1 MLHIIPQPASIGTPV
16 DVRAIAHVLA
26 NTEPDLWAPV
36 LPGESWA
43 DLIARREARADIL
56 DELLVTVGG
65 TGCTFCGGDG
75 TDGAGHP
82 CLVCKGTGGR

>member
-1 MLHIIPQPASIGTPV
+1 MQAIIPQVSTAVPM
-16 DVRAIAHVLA
+16 DVSALAFALA
-26 NTEPDLWAPV
+26 NMEPDIWAPV

-43 DLIARREARADIL
+43 DVIARREARADML
-56 DELLVTVGG
+56 DELLITAG

-82 CLVCKGTGGR
+82 CLVCNGTGR